1 MDGCHFCDI
10 ASGRLS
16 TAKVCEDALTFAFLD
31 KHPINRGHTLVIP
44 KQHHPD
50 FYDLPDDSYHA
61 LMTTVK
67 RIAKVLHVKLQ
78 PKKVGLIVAGW
89 DVAHAHVHIVPMHA
103 YHDITSKS
111 VLEGRRANPSDEE
124 LSKTAAMLRSA

>member
-16 TAKVCEDALTFAFLD
+16 TAVVFEDALTFAFLD

-44 KQHHPD
+44 KEHQPNFD
-50 FYDLPDDSYHA
+50 DLPDDADGDSE
-61 LMTTVK
+61 TTGEGCP
-67 RIAKVLHVKLQ
+67 RR
-78 PKKVGLIVAGW
+78 VAANESW
-89 DVAHAHVHIVPMHA
+89 DVAHTHVHIVPMHA
-103 YHDITSKS
+103 YHDVTSRS

-124 LSKTAAMLRSA
+124 LSKTATLLRSA